1 MPEQFT
7 GLVEI
12 LNDEGQVVVT
22 INPNEPAAA
31 IAIATADG
39 KTVIEGGGLITDGR
53 VVTSR
58 ELVLGSPSADA
69 LPASFKVIQPRG
81 GTILNFDGEFA
92 VLDVGGDGNEGD
104 VRVRDNAN
112 RVRLHIDA
120 GRGSLFMTD
129 ASGNLVLRFDTELA
143 NLDIGN
149 VLGGGGTEGDLRVR
163 DGAGNVRI
171 HLDGASGQVITS
183 GADCAEDFS
192 VDPSDQLEPGTVVV
206 VDEDELLRAS
216 TRPYDRRVAGILSG
230 GGGVG
235 PGIILG
241 RDEAGVPNRLPLAL
255 AGKAWCK
262 VDASY
267 GPIALGDLLT
277 TSSTPGHAMNASDSS
292 RAPGAII
299 GKALRPW
306 SDGPGLLPVLVTFG

>member
-1 MPEQFT
+1 MPEQFI
-7 GLVEI
+7 GLVKV
-12 LNDEGQVVVT
+12 LNDAGQTVVT
-22 INPNEPAAA
+22 INPNEPAS
-31 IAIATADG
+31 IAISTVNG
-39 KTVIEGGGLITDGR
+39 KTVIEPDGLVTDGGIISLQR
-53 VVTSR
+53 LTVGNVNP
-58 ELVLGSPSADA
+58 GSP
-69 LPASFKVIQPRG
+69 PGSFKVVNPA
-81 GTILNFDGEFA
+81 GTALNFDAEFA
-92 VLDVGGDGNEGD
+92 VLDIGGGDNEGD
-104 VRVRDNAN
+104 IRVRDNAN
-112 RVRLHIDA
+112 RVRLHLDA

-149 VLGGGGTEGDLRVR
+149 VLGEGGTEGDLRVR

-183 GADCAEDFS
+183 GADCAEDFA
-192 VDPSDQLEPGTVVV
+192 VDPSDQLEPGTVVI

-230 GGGVG
+230 AGGVG

-241 RDEAGVPNRLPLAL
+241 RDAGVPNCLPLTL
-255 AGKAWCK
+255 TGKAWCK
-262 VDASY
+262 VDASH

-292 RAPGAII
+292 RAPGAVI

-306 SDGPGLLPVLVTFG
+306 RDGAGLLPVLVAFG